1 MKLRFSLIALFL
13 VSFMSAQQGTF
24 SPYSYFG
31 LGDVAP
37 KSLIENRGMAGVS
50 MLGDSIHMNLQNPA
64 ALANLRLTTYAVGAN
79 RRASV
84 LSSLEEQIDDTKVD
98 RGHITN
104 LDYLALALPLSPK
117 GAFSFGIMP
126 YSATSYQIGQ
136 TRLSMLT
143 DTVRTTFEGSG
154 GINRVFASLGYQLFK
169 GVNAGVMAHYNWGTK
184 ESRRLQASDQVQFGT
199 SDQRFSRIK
208 GIDYTSALTVTIPFK
223 FKQSKLNLH
232 TSAVY
237 DFAYQLDASNE
248 QIFGSFLV
256 STGADR
262 EVFNVDLGS
271 LENSQI
277 EMPSKT
283 TLGFGLGKP
292 FHWFIGAE
300 YATQDMSFFKNEFI
314 EPVNSSY
321 EMATSLKVGGYFV
334 PNYNALNGIL
344 NRVTYR
350 AGLRIEDTGL
360 RLNQTPIEMVVGSM
374 GFSLP
379 MGSTS
384 ADRFSSINVALEY
397 GSRGTTNNGLLKES
411 FFGINI
417 GLSLNDRWFVKRRI
431 N

>member
-31 LGDVAP
+31 LGDMAP
-37 KSLIENRGMAGVS
+37 KSLVENRAMAGIS

-84 LSSLEEQIDDTKVD
+84 LSSLEEQIDADKVD

-104 LDYLALALPLSPK
+104 LDYLALAFPFSPK

-136 TRLSMLT
+136 TRISTLA
-143 DTVRTTFEGSG
+143 DTVRTTFEGNG
-154 GINRVFASLGYQLFK
+154 GINRVFASVGHQLIK
-169 GVNAGVMAHYNWGTK
+169 GVNVGFMAHYNWGTK
-184 ESRRLQASDQVQFGT
+184 ESTRLQASDQVQFGT

-208 GIDYTSALTVTIPFK
+208 GIDFNSALTVTVPLK
-223 FKQSKLNLH
+223 TKEGKLNLH
-232 TSAVY
+232 ASAVH
-237 DFAYQLDASNE
+237 DFAYQLDAANE
-248 QIFGSFLV
+248 QTLGSFLV
-256 STGADR
+256 SSGADR
-262 EVFNVDLGS
+262 EVFDIDLGS
-271 LENSQI
+271 LQNSQI

-283 TLGFGLGKP
+283 TLGIGLGKP
-292 FHWFIGAE
+292 FSWFIGAE
-300 YATQDMSFFKNEFI
+300 YATQDMSLFKNEFI
-314 EPVNSSY
+314 EPANSTY
-321 EMATSLKVGGYFV
+321 EMATSLRVGGYFI

-344 NRVTYR
+344 NRITYR

-360 RLNQTPIEMVVGSM
+360 RLNQTPIEMVVGSL

-379 MGSTS
+379 MGSTA

-397 GSRGTTNNGLLKES
+397 GSRGTTDNALLKES

-417 GLSLNDRWFVKRRI
+417 GLSLNDRWFIKRRI